1 MSLADKAKL
10 LLIPSGYKA
19 GKVYSVFPTDG
30 DGDFTFSRT
39 GEATRINPGG
49 LIETV
54 ATQVPRI
61 DHYGGGCPSLLLEPQ
76 RTNLLIRS
84 NDLTQLPFV
93 GFTTNGSVA
102 QNEIGIDGTI
112 SAWTWN
118 KSSAF
123 ATTYLSIPTNNQ
135 NVFSFYIKK
144 QNDIGIRILENVGNN
159 TVFINLETGLTF
171 YGNLA
176 STTTVQDFNSEW
188 WRISVTHTA
197 TNSRYYIYLNDGVN
211 LTSTTG
217 TVVLQNFQLEEGDY
231 VTSYIATNGTAS
243 TRNADLCIDSML
255 NSPIITSDDWTLFF
269 DLDSSDVRGINKRI
283 SLSDGTNANRVLL
296 SYNANTQVYLF
307 QTINANVIYN
317 SAAIALSI
325 RSKIAIVSNSNGFDL
340 YANGSFR
347 VSKTNGRFDASSIN
361 RISFLQGNN
370 NLPFEGKVY
379 DLRYYNEPLTS
390 AEAIEL
396 TTL

>member
-10 LLIPSGYKA
+10 LLIPSGYNT

-61 DHYGGGCPSLLLEPQ
+61 DHYGGGCPSLLLEPS
-76 RTNLLIRS
+76 RTNIVTHSEDFS
-84 NDLTQLPFV
+84 NASWTKGNVDITNADIVSPSGDLDATKMTINSASPTRRIFDVLSTTIGLDYTFSLYV
-93 GFTTNGSVA
+93 KKGNTDFIFARTSSGSINATFNLTTLSATNGSIEDA
-102 QNEIGIDGTI
+102 GNGWYRIIG
-112 SAWTWN
+112 
-118 KSSAF
+118 
-123 ATTYLSIPTNNQ
+123 
-135 NVFSFYIKK
+135 
-144 QNDIGIRILENVGNN
+144 
-159 TVFINLETGLTF
+159 TF
-171 YGNLA
+171 NAL
-176 STTTVQDFNSEW
+176 
-188 WRISVTHTA
+188 SVTEVIQIVLSNA
-197 TNSRYYIYLNDGVN
+197 ASVGDFQYIYGAQIEQGSN
-211 LTSTTG
+211 
-217 TVVLQNFQLEEGDY
+217 
-231 VTSYIATNGTAS
+231 VTSYIPTNGNTS